1 MFKLYKVPLK
11 QIFVQP
17 SFRQMVQSLA
27 NKQTLANDQD
37 FYTSKITDE
46 LLVMGT
52 EDMEE
57 FEEFYDKVK
66 TEGE

>member
-1 MFKLYKVPLK
+1 
-11 QIFVQP
+11 
-17 SFRQMVQSLA
+17 MVQSLA

-57 FEEFYDKVK
+57 FEEFYEKVK